1 MNDIL
6 LISIIG
12 YLLIGY
18 FATYFGVVPLSY
30 QLIWPLGVL
39 MILFSTGVIRF
50 GSLRIKLQWPI
61 TFR

>member
-18 FATYFGVVPLSY
+18 FATYFHVVAY
-30 QLIWPLGVL
+30 RQQLMWPLAIL
-39 MILFSTGVIRF
+39 MIPFYLRGGR
-50 GSLRIKLQWPI
+50 GRRRIKLQWPI